1 MERKVYNQSFYVIST
16 PEDCQIK
23 DKVTD
28 IVLAEAK
35 ANQQTIFQAIGDV
48 VVITSELAKIRPF

>member
-16 PEDCQIK
+16 PEDCQIQ
-23 DKVTD
+23 DKATG

-35 ANQQTIFQAIGDV
+35 ANQQTIFQSIGDV
-48 VVITSELAKIRPF
+48 VVITSDNAKIRPF